1 MTGGHWLGAILYQS
15 ESISFNSTYPED
27 LKPHIESVF
36 GLVTMERGRE
46 RERESERARE
56 RERDI
61 DRETECQFGGVF
73 IVGCRRLL
81 PF

>member
-1 MTGGHWLGAILYQS
+1 MERFISDWGPLGAILYQS

-36 GLVTMERGRE
+36 GLVTMEREG
-46 RERESERARE
+46 E